1 MATTPAPMAEAPAAM
16 ISPLG
21 RVIGVF
27 FSPKATFEDIVRKP
41 GWLLPVGISL
51 ILGLLVSIA
60 INQRVNWRDFMNQQI
75 DKSPQAA
82 QLSAEQR
89 QQRVEAG
96 AKFAPISTYIFGTIG
111 PLIAAL
117 LVSLIMWGAYSLLGG
132 ISTNFTT
139 AFSVTAHGFLTSL
152 VSSPLFILILYLKP
166 YGTADLDN
174 PLAANLA
181 ALLPEDSAKW
191 LLALAKS
198 LDIFVFWTLILLAI
212 GFAAVNPK
220 KLKGAKSFTIALTV
234 WAVYVVCR
242 VGWAF
247 IFS

>member
-1 MATTPAPMAEAPAAM
+1 RILIKRAFRESCGGSSPQMATAPSPMAEARAAT

-96 AKFAPISTYIFGTIG
+96 GKGTPHSETYI
-111 PLIAAL
+111 
-117 LVSLIMWGAYSLLGG
+117 
-132 ISTNFTT
+132 
-139 AFSVTAHGFLTSL
+139 
-152 VSSPLFILILYLKP
+152 
-166 YGTADLDN
+166 LDC
-174 PLAANLA
+174 
-181 ALLPEDSAKW
+181 SR
-191 LLALAKS
+191 
-198 LDIFVFWTLILLAI
+198 
-212 GFAAVNPK
+212 
-220 KLKGAKSFTIALTV
+220 
-234 WAVYVVCR
+234 VC
-242 VGWAF
+242 
-247 IFS
+247 